1 VDLLPAATVKELADN
16 KKRATERRAPK
27 FRVIS
32 LNNARS
38 AVGKNIRI
46 KNTNGRSIIGA
57 LRNISANDLIIE
69 QRINGG
75 LATTPISMARIQKL
89 EVYR

>member
-1 VDLLPAATVKELADN
+1 MLPAATVKEMEAKKN
-16 KKRATERRAPK
+16 KVYKEPK
-27 FRVIS
+27 YRVIS
-32 LNNARS
+32 LNNIRS

-46 KNTNGRSIIGA
+46 KNTNGTSIIGA
-57 LRNISANDLIIE
+57 LKNINANDLVIE

-75 LATTPISMARIQKL
+75 LATTPISFARIEKL